1 LAIRKSD
8 SPRKLP
14 AMPLATWSFFEGSV
28 VSPAISHSALPAK
41 V

>member
-1 LAIRKSD
+1 MRKSD

-14 AMPLATWSFFEGSV
+14 AMPLAIWSFFEGSV
-28 VSPAISHSALPAK
+28 SSPAISQIMLPAK